1 MWSVSKATTQTQFQ
15 KLHQKALTM
24 SELFLKKYTWPS
36 LKAKLKTSNGTSI
49 EISKIRFGEK
59 LAKLKIKHLY
69 SIRNKKEKQRV
80 NFLIHKDLKKKKN
93 NVVRFKATSNHISN
107 VTIWL
112 WNWYKLSIIDT
123 YILTWQSTKK
133 ELEKFYNSPFQD
145 INDHFNIIREEFKV

>member
-80 NFLIHKDLKKKKN
+80 NFLIHKDLKKKKKQCGKIQSYFKSHIQCHYMALKLVQTKHHWHLHSHLTVN
-93 NVVRFKATSNHISN
+93 QEGVREI
-107 VTIWL
+107 L
-112 WNWYKLSIIDT
+112 QLSISR
-123 YILTWQSTKK
+123 YQWSFQ
-133 ELEKFYNSPFQD
+133 YN
-145 INDHFNIIREEFKV
+145 